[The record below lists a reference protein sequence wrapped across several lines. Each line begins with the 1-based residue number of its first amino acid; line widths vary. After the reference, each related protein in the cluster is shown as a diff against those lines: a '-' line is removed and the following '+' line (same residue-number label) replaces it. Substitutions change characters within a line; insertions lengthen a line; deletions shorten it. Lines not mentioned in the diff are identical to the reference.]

1 MRKIE
6 LTTVKEPVR
15 DHLSGPIFLSDE
27 TIEERKQKVLANM
40 AKENLD
46 KLVVYGDVEHG
57 SNFEYL
63 VGYFTRFEEGLLI
76 IDKSGE
82 MTLVLVF

>member
-27 TIEERKQKVLANM
+27 TIEE
-40 AKENLD
+40 
-46 KLVVYGDVEHG
+46 Y
-57 SNFEYL
+57 
-63 VGYFTRFEEGLLI
+63 
-76 IDKSGE
+76 
-82 MTLVLVF
+82 